1 MLESHTQKRLFIG
14 IPLSVLFKDALLK
27 VQERNQSI
35 KKIRW
40 SPPQNL
46 HITLHFLGNT
56 EEDEIGGIISRV
68 QTIAYK
74 TDPFTL
80 VFDRYQLA
88 PKKRPYMIWATFLPS
103 SSFVQLSKAI
113 DSVFSS
119 ILPNSK
125 EPHAH
130 ITLARFKYLE
140 RPYQIELVSEV
151 EMLDIQVNNIVL
163 WESFLKPEGAEYAA
177 IQVFQLGKD

>member
-40 SPPQNL
+40 TPPQNL
-46 HITLHFLGNT
+46 HITLHFLGST
-56 EEDEIGGIISRV
+56 EEDEIGGIISSV
-68 QTIAYK
+68 QNITHE

-88 PKKRPYMIWATFLPS
+88 PKKRPYMIWATFLRN
-103 SSFVQLSKAI
+103 SSFVQLFKAI
-113 DSVFSS
+113 NSMFSS

-140 RPYQIELVSEV
+140 RPYQIKLVSEV
-151 EMLDIQVNNIVL
+151 EMPTIQVNNIVL
-163 WESFLKPEGAEYAA
+163 WESILKPEGAEYTA
-177 IQVFQLGKD
+177 IQAFQLDKD